1 MYTQLFSV
9 MCKRIIY
16 QLIMLIIAISTV
28 SIFTLF
34 SNPNLLQEKQQQQEH
49 LQSAYAASLTSDLKQ
64 EIKQSMLQDN
74 RCQRPDGCNT
84 TSTIGQQITGSGN
97 SAIGFNDQSVNRGQ
111 PAATAT
117 IAAPPPQPPQSP
129 IAGNNATLSTG
140 TLTVNNHVKCNFAF
154 GCPTADKFS
163 ISVPTSN
170 GSSISFNG
178 SELGTSLRINPPLS
192 VAYQVTENNP
202 QYGFVT
208 ETLPLP
214 AGSAPFGIAFNPS
227 NGNMYMTNFNSDSVS
242 VINPATNAVISTIP
256 VGSAPF
262 GIAFNPNNGNMY
274 VTNAGNNTVSVINP
288 STNTFVAT
296 IPVGSAPFGIAFN
309 PNNGNMYVTNA
320 GGKTISVIAPLTTTY
335 SGGCNGTID
344 AGQASAICNINS
356 TYGK

>member
-1 MYTQLFSV
+1 
-9 MCKRIIY
+9 MCKRINY

-28 SIFTLF
+28 SISIPF
-34 SNPNLLQEKQQQQEH
+34 SNPNLLQEKQQQ
-49 LQSAYAASLTSDLKQ
+49 QSAYAASLTSDLKQ

-84 TSTIGQQITGSGN
+84 TATTGQQITGSGN
-97 SAIGFNDQSVNRGQ
+97 SVVGFNDQSVNRGQ
-111 PAATAT
+111 PAAAAT
-117 IAAPPPQPPQSP
+117 IAAPPPPSPPSPPPSPPSQSL
-129 IAGNNATLSTG
+129 IALNNATPSTG

-178 SELGTSLRINPPLS
+178 SEIGTSLRINTPFS
-192 VAYQVTENNP
+192 VSYQVTENNP
-202 QYGFVT
+202 QHGMVT
-208 ETLPLP
+208 GILPLP
-214 AGSAPFGIAFNPS
+214 AGSAPFGIAFNPN

-242 VINPATNAVISTIP
+242 VVNPSTNTVISTIP

-274 VTNAGNNTVSVINP
+274 VTD
-288 STNTFVAT
+288 
-296 IPVGSAPFGIAFN
+296 
-309 PNNGNMYVTNA
+309 A

-344 AGQASAICNINS
+344 AGQTSAICNINT

>member
-1 MYTQLFSV
+1 
-9 MCKRIIY
+9 MCKRINY
-16 QLIMLIIAISTV
+16 QWIMFIIEISTV
-28 SIFTLF
+28 SISIPF
-34 SNPNLLQEKQQQQEH
+34 SNPNLLQEKQQQQ
-49 LQSAYAASLTSDLKQ
+49 QSAYAASLTSDLKQ

-84 TSTIGQQITGSGN
+84 TATTGQQITGSGN
-97 SAIGFNDQSVNRGQ
+97 SAVGFNDQSVNRGQ
-111 PAATAT
+111 PAAAAT
-117 IAAPPPQPPQSP
+117 IAPLPPQSP
-129 IAGNNATLSTG
+129 IVVNNATPSTG

-178 SELGTSLRINPPLS
+178 SEIGTSLRVNPPFS
-192 VAYQVTENNP
+192 VSYQVTENNP
-202 QYGFVT
+202 QHGFVT
-208 ETLPLP
+208 GILPLP
-214 AGSAPFGIAFNPS
+214 AGSAPFGIAFNPN
-227 NGNMYMTNFNSDSVS
+227 NGNMYMTNFNSGSVS
-242 VINPATNAVISTIP
+242 VVNPSTNTVISTIP

-274 VTNAGNNTVSVINP
+274 VTDAGNNSVSVINP

-335 SGGCNGTID
+335 SGGCSGTID
-344 AGQASAICNINS
+344 AGQTSAICNINT